1 MPNATDRFDSALDRA
16 YGKPAVKEERATV
29 DLPPVD
35 LPPVVIQL
43 TQ

>member
-16 YGKPAVKEERATV
+16 YGKPAVKDEKEI
-29 DLPPVD
+29 VD

-43 TQ
+43 TGPS